1 MVFDAT
7 TKAFNLSGPAHDRS
21 SDPSTSAVPTPPT
34 GIARPV
40 KRRRTTQPRTM
51 SSTPT
56 SSPAPTP
63 VIDLDALDAARRRAS
78 SRVMSLWESLAEKY
92 ARPIEEDDEI
102 DILTGKICKDRG
114 VLRSVSERGWKI
126 GSFGEALEVEPLVL
140 VSEGE
145 TETGASEADDE
156 GEGDDD
162 TEGEGTEGVEGTEEV
177 EEDPLGSW
185 SYDWQ
190 YRALPP
196 PRPELSPQDAED
208 LKEFLA
214 AENAIR
220 ESLRKSGKRPESD
233 DDDIVYLGDSL
244 HNTDGTLRNDE
255 TSDDEFASMVMTD
268 NSTIRYMKYEDDDDE
283 LDDVEPMASI
293 LGALALSRTPK
304 KQTSVLSTR
313 QPKDEDMDSKHVPLL
328 TSPQD
333 NNANRNHPDVGS
345 QASAIRSPPGISC
358 ANSCSGISADD
369 DLIVIDSDSDDE
381 PGPTNNSGLKS
392 EISAGSFSQHVAP
405 PANTPISSVQA
416 RHRPSNIPTVGSAV
430 ALSNDHSPA
439 VRLNRL
445 SRTPVA
451 GAASLLNSSTAQH
464 RSPKSLPGSPTGNSL
479 VTGKYISKHGSAG
492 LTPRSRTPRSETK
505 TTTTHAPPQSSVRN
519 SGSVLEPHTPI
530 KNESSLSFIGE
541 ADPCHNPSD
550 VQAHGSKSST
560 GTTRQKNPLSKT
572 GSEEMQTVAARQ
584 SSSSHR
590 GARSSEPSTS
600 TPTTSPSSQSKSP
613 IKRRKKAVV
622 VEVVLPTPRKAPKV
636 KTELTTPSLPLT
648 PKDKGLDTA
657 RTASNERSHLESN
670 GSARGSEQ
678 PVPAPASSYT
688 KVNSLLIVR
697 SGVESGS
704 KRKRSL
710 DGAELTE
717 SADSSLEP
725 RGNIILMEPRAA
737 PHHTCYSSD
746 SIERNRPAICCSTHP
761 QQYSGL
767 YSHAP
772 VPSQPAHT
780 HSTHHY
786 PNLPVYQHQHQ
797 HQHLHTHLPYPLPQL
812 PFTANELTEAA
823 FKLIHGLSTFHQ
835 PSGTNGSSGSG
846 SSFWFPGAQF
856 PFGFAGTGSG
866 RAGPSSEA
874 LAPKLEEPPSQEK
887 MSNEFIPSSQE
898 HERKAETLC
907 MPLDEKPSKLVSTG
921 SNQTAPSLP
930 YPKNLAL
937 ATPNSS
943 LGRDTYNDETAGL
956 SAVTPPDSLNS
967 EMKVPEREMSVIDID
982 SDSDDELAICDAGA
996 GSMRWEP
1003 PIKKEADFGDGPKK
1017 HPDSSKLSMNGRAST
1032 RISPVKLKRMT

>member
-479 VTGKYISKHGSAG
+479 VTGNAWEQILDWDNA
-492 LTPRSRTPRSETK
+492 TK
-505 TTTTHAPPQSSVRN
+505 
-519 SGSVLEPHTPI
+519 
-530 KNESSLSFIGE
+530 K
-541 ADPCHNPSD
+541 
-550 VQAHGSKSST
+550 
-560 GTTRQKNPLSKT
+560 PLSKT

-590 GARSSEPSTS
+590 GARSSKPSTS

-613 IKRRKKAVV
+613 IKRTKKAVV

-835 PSGTNGSSGSG
+835 PSGTTAHLDLDLA
-846 SSFWFPGAQF
+846 F
-856 PFGFAGTGSG
+856 
-866 RAGPSSEA
+866 AGPSSEA

-982 SDSDDELAICDAGA
+982 SDSDDELANATL
-996 GSMRWEP
+996 E
-1003 PIKKEADFGDGPKK
+1003 
-1017 HPDSSKLSMNGRAST
+1017 RA
-1032 RISPVKLKRMT
+1032 R